1 MICHGSNHIAGG
13 GVAHR
18 GPGGAACARAGW
30 GRVELRGGV
39 GVKGA
44 QKPQTMGVQ
53 DWSEVYDTLCPS
65 SPPLADKHKC
75 RLMFLKSAPWPM
87 NIRHLC
93 SLERLLSR

>member
-1 MICHGSNHIAGG
+1 VARFASCYSQRRCVAYNISRVAVVSKGYSTSTMICHGSNHIAGG

-44 QKPQTMGVQ
+44 QKPQTMGV
-53 DWSEVYDTLCPS
+53 
-65 SPPLADKHKC
+65 
-75 RLMFLKSAPWPM
+75 
-87 NIRHLC
+87 
-93 SLERLLSR
+93 